1 MPALQQTEPL
11 SELLH
16 RVFGHRTFRA
26 HQQKVCEAAA
36 AGRDVLLVM
45 PTGAGKS
52 LCYQLPALARGGT
65 ALVISPLIALMDDQA
80 SKLSALGLRVAR
92 VHSGLSRDDSR
103 QACRDYLAGALDF
116 LFIAPERMRVPGF
129 PEMLA
134 KRKPAL
140 VAIDEAHCISAWGHD
155 FRPDYRTLGQYL
167 PALRPAPIIA
177 LTATATPTVQRDIA
191 VQLDL
196 RNTAIFIT
204 GFRRDNLAIQAIEL
218 SKPQRP
224 DFALKLLK
232 DASARPAIIYAG
244 SRKQA
249 EELATTLHKHFPTA
263 AYHAGLDPATRDRVQ
278 RAFLSG
284 KLDVVVAT
292 VAFGMGV
299 DKADVR
305 TVIHVALPGSV
316 EAFYQ
321 EIGRAGR
328 DGLPSRTVLLHG
340 FADRRLQEFFLAK
353 NYPPTTDLERVVLC
367 LPADFTPVDVLH
379 NALRKKKDM
388 IDRETL
394 DRTLE
399 KLLVAGVALMDMS
412 GDVRLSDEKSGA
424 PGLASET
431 WVSTAAPRWQDAY
444 ESQVAIRRA
453 QIDRMVAFAESTT
466 CRMAALVQ
474 HFGDTSD
481 KATTCGLCDI
491 CNPSG
496 SGAAQ
501 SAHQPTEQER
511 AWLREIL
518 SALEHRSTSTGKLF
532 TDLHLKK
539 DNKNS
544 KIDARRDFDTLL
556 DGLARAGLLTFANDT
571 FRNPEGRD
579 ITYKKVAITHEGRTP
594 DDATLDTVWLR
605 TSITDTSSSRKKS
618 SSKSR
623 SSSSTTRSS
632 KSADQPLNPA
642 AEQLFEQLRNWR
654 TEQAKPNHTPAFMI
668 LSDTVLR
675 AIANT
680 APQNLTALHA
690 VPGMG
695 PTKVD
700 RFGADLIAICRGD
713 TTAKPSASPRQTVTP
728 SEPKRDNPV
737 ILSEAQQERTV
748 ILSEAQRSR
757 RTPTPSTS
765 PKPSEPFQPRMP
777 IAAALSSTSAVHPNK
792 RAAPPPP
799 APDLTS
805 AQLELEARLKDW
817 RREEAKQAGLPTFF
831 IFSDTVLRNIT
842 LAAPTS
848 IDDLRNVRGT
858 SPDKLGRFGT
868 AIIDLCAKTN
878 DHDNLI
884 SSVSRKTKGLSPMQQ
899 LEQNFKLAAEDL
911 KPLSMK
917 TAAGRRR
924 SRAYDESVN
933 RRVDFEDDLRQ
944 FAEVQSQ
951 KLNQP
956 APQLLSESAIAEI
969 IRFRPSTL
977 VELERLQHVRADLPK
992 SFTYSLLA
1000 TCVDEYKPERTEV
1013 KGPKFTRNAVDDLH
1027 VREPS
1032 SHIHHERPKPRP

>member
-1 MPALQQTEPL
+1 MPTLQQTETL

-16 RVFGHRTFRA
+16 RVFGHREFRP
-26 HQQKVCEAAA
+26 HQQVVCEAAA

-52 LCYQLPALARGGT
+52 LCYQLPALARRSSEQAGT

-92 VHSGLSRDDSR
+92 VHSGLSRDDAR

-134 KRKPAL
+134 KRKPVL

-196 RNTAIFIT
+196 RDPAIFIT

-232 DASARPAIIYAG
+232 EASARPAIIYAG

-316 EAFYQ
+316 EAYYQ

-340 FADRRLQEFFLAK
+340 FADRKLQEFFLEK
-353 NYPPTTDLERVVLC
+353 NYPPTSDLESVAVC

-379 NALRKKKDM
+379 NALVKKRTP

-394 DRTLE
+394 DRTIE
-399 KLLVAGVALMDMS
+399 KLLVAGVALMDMN
-412 GDVRLSDEKSGA
+412 GDVRLSDDHATGEMQWKS
-424 PGLASET
+424 
-431 WVSTAAPRWQDAY
+431 AY
-444 ESQVAIRRA
+444 ETQVAVRRA

-491 CNPSG
+491 CNPGDDG
-496 SGAAQ
+496 SAQ
-501 SAHQPTEQER
+501 SAHQPSAQER
-511 AWLREIL
+511 TWLREIL

-532 TDLHLKK
+532 TDLHLMK
-539 DNKNS
+539 DRK
-544 KIDARRDFDTLL
+544 DFDTLL
-556 DGLARAGLLTFANDT
+556 DGLARAALLTLANDT
-571 FRNPEGRD
+571 FSTPEGRD
-579 ITYKKVAITHEGRTP
+579 VTYKKACITHEGRTP

-605 TSITDTSSSRKKS
+605 TSISAAPSGKKS

-623 SSSSTTRSS
+623 STKTT
-632 KSADQPLNPA
+632 ADHPAFSPA
-642 AEQLFEQLRNWR
+642 AEKLFEQLRNWR
-654 TEQAKPNHTPAFMI
+654 TDQARPNHTPAFMI
-668 LSDTVLR
+668 LSDGVLR
-675 AIANT
+675 AIAAA
-680 APQNLTALHA
+680 APQNLTALRS
-690 VPGMG
+690 VPGMA

-700 RFGADLIAICRGD
+700 RYGADLIAICRGNL
-713 TTAKPSASPRQTVTP
+713 A
-728 SEPKRDNPV
+728 
-737 ILSEAQQERTV
+737 
-748 ILSEAQRSR
+748 
-757 RTPTPSTS
+757 PTPS
-765 PKPSEPFQPRMP
+765 PKPVPKL
-777 IAAALSSTSAVHPNK
+777 LSSQPEPNPRSSQRESDSPSQRRCLRIVSSPPKRSTLSSRPERSEVERPAVPTTTTSAVHQNK

-799 APDLTS
+799 APELTS
-805 AQLELEARLKDW
+805 PQQALEVRLKDW
-817 RREEAKQAGLPTFF
+817 RREAAKAAGLPTFF

-848 IDDLRNVRGT
+848 LDDLRNIRGA
-858 SPDKLGRFGT
+858 SPEKLTQFGAT
-868 AIIDLCAKTN
+868 LLDLC
-878 DHDNLI
+878 
-884 SSVSRKTKGLSPMQQ
+884 
-899 LEQNFKLAAEDL
+899 
-911 KPLSMK
+911 
-917 TAAGRRR
+917 
-924 SRAYDESVN
+924 
-933 RRVDFEDDLRQ
+933 
-944 FAEVQSQ
+944 
-951 KLNQP
+951 
-956 APQLLSESAIAEI
+956 
-969 IRFRPSTL
+969 RP
-977 VELERLQHVRADLPK
+977 
-992 SFTYSLLA
+992 
-1000 TCVDEYKPERTEV
+1000 
-1013 KGPKFTRNAVDDLH
+1013 
-1027 VREPS
+1027 
-1032 SHIHHERPKPRP
+1032 

>member
-1 MPALQQTEPL
+1 MPALAQTETL

-16 RVFGHRTFRA
+16 RVFGHSTFRA
-26 HQQKVCEAAA
+26 YQQEVCEAAA
-36 AGRDVLLVM
+36 VGRDVLLVM

-80 SKLSALGLRVAR
+80 AKLSALGLRVAR
-92 VHSGLSRDDSR
+92 IHSGLDRDASRK
-103 QACRDYLAGALDF
+103 ACRDYLDGALDF

-134 KRKPAL
+134 RRKPVL

-191 VQLDL
+191 LQLDL
-196 RNTAIFIT
+196 QTPAIFIT
-204 GFRRDNLAIQAIEL
+204 GFRRDNLAIQVIEL

-232 DASARPAIIYAG
+232 DPAARPAIIYAG
-244 SRKQA
+244 SRRQA
-249 EELATTLHKHFPTA
+249 EELASTLHKHFPTA

-340 FADRRLQEFFLAK
+340 FADRRLQEFFLEK

-367 LPADFTPVDVLH
+367 LPPDFTPVDVLH

-399 KLLVAGVALMDMS
+399 KLLIAGVALMDMS
-412 GDVRLSDEKSGA
+412 GDVRRSDDHATGAQWKS
-424 PGLASET
+424 
-431 WVSTAAPRWQDAY
+431 AY
-444 ESQVAIRRA
+444 ETQVAIRRA
-453 QIDRMVAFAESTT
+453 QIDSMVAFAESTS
-466 CRMAALVQ
+466 CRMATLVQ

-481 KATTCGLCDI
+481 KATSCGLCDI
-491 CNPSG
+491 CNPG
-496 SGAAQ
+496 GAGAAQ
-501 SAHQPTEQER
+501 SAHQPSDQER
-511 AWLREIL
+511 KWLREIL

-532 TDLHLKK
+532 TDLHLMK
-539 DNKNS
+539 DRK
-544 KIDARRDFDTLL
+544 DFDVLL
-556 DGLARAGLLTFANDT
+556 DGLARAGLLTFTNDT
-571 FRNPEGRD
+571 FRTPEGND
-579 ITYKKVAITHEGRTP
+579 VTYRKVAITHEGHTP

-605 TSITDTSSSRKKS
+605 TNLSEAPSTKK
-618 SSKSR
+618 KSR
-623 SSSSTTRSS
+623 SSASTKRSS
-632 KSADQPLNPA
+632 PSADQPLKPA

-654 TEQAKPNHTPAFMI
+654 TEVARPTRTPAFMI
-668 LSDTVLR
+668 LSDAVLR

-700 RFGADLIAICRGD
+700 RFGADLIALCRGD
-713 TTAKPSASPRQTVTP
+713 AVSTASRSSAASPSSASPGKAAPHPERP
-728 SEPKRDNPV
+728 CNNAV
-737 ILSEAQQERTV
+737 IPNEAP
-748 ILSEAQRSR
+748 RSR
-757 RTPTPSTS
+757 KGRPEPAEGTPTLSTS
-765 PKPSEPFQPRMP
+765 PKPPNPSQPHLSIP
-777 IAAALSSTSAVHPNK
+777 IHYAASTSAVHQNK
-792 RAAPPPP
+792 RPAPPPP
-799 APDLTS
+799 QPDLTA
-805 AQLELEARLKDW
+805 AQEALEARLKDW
-817 RREEAKQAGLPTFF
+817 RREAAKAAGLPTFF

-842 LAAPTS
+842 LAAPTT
-848 IDDLRNVRGT
+848 IDALSTVRGT
-858 SPDKLGRFGT
+858 SPEKLTRFGPT
-868 AIIDLCAKTN
+868 ILDLC
-878 DHDNLI
+878 
-884 SSVSRKTKGLSPMQQ
+884 
-899 LEQNFKLAAEDL
+899 
-911 KPLSMK
+911 
-917 TAAGRRR
+917 
-924 SRAYDESVN
+924 RA
-933 RRVDFEDDLRQ
+933 
-944 FAEVQSQ
+944 
-951 KLNQP
+951 
-956 APQLLSESAIAEI
+956 
-969 IRFRPSTL
+969 
-977 VELERLQHVRADLPK
+977 
-992 SFTYSLLA
+992 
-1000 TCVDEYKPERTEV
+1000 
-1013 KGPKFTRNAVDDLH
+1013 
-1027 VREPS
+1027 
-1032 SHIHHERPKPRP
+1032 

>member
-1 MPALQQTEPL
+1 MPALAPTETL

-16 RVFGHRTFRA
+16 RVFGHRDFRP
-26 HQQKVCEAAA
+26 HQQLVCEAAA
-36 AGRDVLLVM
+36 VGRDVLLVM

-80 SKLSALGLRVAR
+80 AKLSALGLRVAR
-92 VHSGLSRDDSR
+92 IHSGLDRDASRK
-103 QACRDYLAGALDF
+103 ACRDYLAGALDF

-134 KRKPAL
+134 KRKPVL

-191 VQLDL
+191 LQLDL
-196 RNTAIFIT
+196 QTPAVFIT
-204 GFRRDNLAIQAIEL
+204 GFRRDNLAIQVIEL

-224 DFALKLLK
+224 DFALNLLK
-232 DASARPAIIYAG
+232 DQAARPAIIYAG

-340 FADRRLQEFFLAK
+340 FADRRLQEFFLEK

-367 LPADFTPVDVLH
+367 LPPDFTPVDVLH
-379 NALRKKKDM
+379 NALRKKKDI

-399 KLLVAGVALMDMS
+399 KLLIAGVALMDMS
-412 GDVRLSDEKSGA
+412 GDVRRSDDHATGAQWKS
-424 PGLASET
+424 
-431 WVSTAAPRWQDAY
+431 AY
-444 ESQVAIRRA
+444 ESQVAIRRS

-481 KATTCGLCDI
+481 KATSCGLCDI
-491 CNPSG
+491 CNPG
-496 SGAAQ
+496 GAGAAQ

-511 AWLREIL
+511 KWLREIL

-532 TDLHLKK
+532 TDLHLMK
-539 DNKNS
+539 DRK
-544 KIDARRDFDTLL
+544 DFDVLL
-556 DGLARAGLLTFANDT
+556 DGLARAGLLTFTNDT
-571 FRNPEGRD
+571 FRTPEGND
-579 ITYKKVAITHEGRTP
+579 VTYRKVAITHEGHNP

-605 TSITDTSSSRKKS
+605 TNISETSSTRKKS
-618 SSKSR
+618 R
-623 SSSSTTRSS
+623 SASTKRSPT
-632 KSADQPLNPA
+632 SADQPINPA
-642 AEQLFEQLRNWR
+642 AEQLFIQLRNWR
-654 TEQAKPNHTPAFMI
+654 TEVARPTRTPAFMI
-668 LSDTVLR
+668 LSDAVLR
-675 AIANT
+675 AIAIN

-690 VPGMG
+690 ISGMG

-700 RFGADLIAICRGD
+700 RFGADLIALCRGEATPPMPKSVSLSASASSTKVAP
-713 TTAKPSASPRQTVTP
+713 TTERPNTPVIRSGAQRSPELVEGTATPSAPPKPSAP
-728 SEPKRDNPV
+728 SQPH
-737 ILSEAQQERTV
+737 LS
-748 ILSEAQRSR
+748 I
-757 RTPTPSTS
+757 
-765 PKPSEPFQPRMP
+765 P
-777 IAAALSSTSAVHPNK
+777 IHYAANTSAVHQNK

-799 APDLTS
+799 QPDLTLTQI
-805 AQLELEARLKDW
+805 ALEARLKDW
-817 RREEAKQAGLPTFF
+817 RREAAKAAGLPTFF

-848 IDDLRNVRGT
+848 LDDLSQVRGA
-858 SPDKLGRFGT
+858 SPEKLTRFGPTIIQLCT
-868 AIIDLCAKTN
+868 A
-878 DHDNLI
+878 
-884 SSVSRKTKGLSPMQQ
+884 
-899 LEQNFKLAAEDL
+899 
-911 KPLSMK
+911 
-917 TAAGRRR
+917 
-924 SRAYDESVN
+924 
-933 RRVDFEDDLRQ
+933 
-944 FAEVQSQ
+944 
-951 KLNQP
+951 
-956 APQLLSESAIAEI
+956 
-969 IRFRPSTL
+969 
-977 VELERLQHVRADLPK
+977 
-992 SFTYSLLA
+992 
-1000 TCVDEYKPERTEV
+1000 
-1013 KGPKFTRNAVDDLH
+1013 
-1027 VREPS
+1027 
-1032 SHIHHERPKPRP
+1032 